1 MLAYLAPCIVHRAS
15 PIVHCA
21 SRIMGYRQAN
31 SPHLEEVA
39 AVKTYI
45 ITQIYTDTFPHN

>member
-1 MLAYLAPCIVHRAS
+1 MHLASCIVHR
-15 PIVHCA
+15 VT
-21 SRIMGYRQAN
+21 RIMGLRQTN
-31 SPHLEEVA
+31 KLHLEEVA